1 MYRFVKLG
9 DCAMVKVTRV
19 FVSYTHT
26 HTHTHTHSLILITH
40 THKYSSEYP
49 HISEFLS
56 KVPNIL

>member
-19 FVSYTHT
+19 LISYT